1 MASAVTVRW
10 EYEPEHRKM
19 GDALNCEDRFGIAT
33 SACSVVAALTDLGSL
48 MMRLVKGVGV
58 PV

>member
-1 MASAVTVRW
+1 
-10 EYEPEHRKM
+10 M